1 MYNKTLFIDFCF
13 LFDNNKVGIDTI
25 IIMGT
30 RIDEIILAGV
40 YRINDIILLS
50 LENSF
55 FGKKSKIIIEIFKN

>member
-13 LFDNNKVGIDTI
+13 LFDSNKVGIDTI

-55 FGKKSKIIIEIFKN
+55 FW

>member
-55 FGKKSKIIIEIFKN
+55 FGKKSK